1 VGATEVLTA
10 DTLAEEPPSRQR
22 PSQGPAMM
30 NLGGIDH
37 VDISSE
43 SRHDDCLVKEKEVVS
58 EDSRGDIPQERGG

>member
-1 VGATEVLTA
+1 
-10 DTLAEEPPSRQR
+10 
-22 PSQGPAMM
+22 MM